1 MKAEAVVPT
10 PAYIVISALCRWG
23 NVPGLLDILMDE
35 KTVAGRLFDVV
46 RKQASLTVVQE
57 VIARRP
63 VQTLLKNLRQ
73 R

>member
-1 MKAEAVVPT
+1 
-10 PAYIVISALCRWG
+10 
-23 NVPGLLDILMDE
+23 VPGLLDILLDE

-63 VQTLLKNLRQ
+63 VQALLKNLRQ

>member
-1 MKAEAVVPT
+1 M
-10 PAYIVISALCRWG
+10 
-23 NVPGLLDILMDE
+23 PGLLDILLDE
-35 KTVAGRLFDVV
+35 KSVASRLFDVV
-46 RKQASLTVVQE
+46 RKQASLTVMQE

>member
-1 MKAEAVVPT
+1 M
-10 PAYIVISALCRWG
+10 
-23 NVPGLLDILMDE
+23 PGLLDILLDE
-35 KTVAGRLFDVV
+35 KTVGGRLFDVV